1 MRHCASVLNRYC
13 PLRNMLLS
21 VKCKRLC
28 ICTLIPNLIYCSDGN
43 VWNVGFCC
51 INSLNL
57 SLFDKYFYLCKWIVV
72 YLLYYI
78 SFNCPVIFEFLYFD
92 RTNFSKKKKKKICN
106 VLRKCLIQTRSH
118 AHEQFCSILLKFQIF
133 FDIRTI
139 QDKQHNATKLKMK
152 ILFCWHLH
160 ISTYNRILSNIQW
173 SINHQTKWNVW
184 HIESYSSNELK
195 SIVAWREYFEHE
207 I

>member
-1 MRHCASVLNRYC
+1 MINIFIFVNESLYIYFIISPLIVL
-13 PLRNMLLS
+13 
-21 VKCKRLC
+21 
-28 ICTLIPNLIYCSDGN
+28 
-43 VWNVGFCC
+43 WF
-51 INSLNL
+51 LN
-57 SLFDKYFYLCKWIVV
+57 F
-72 YLLYYI
+72 YI
-78 SFNCPVIFEFLYFD
+78 STALILA
-92 RTNFSKKKKKKICN
+92 KKKKKKICN

-133 FDIRTI
+133 FNIRTI